1 MIRGKLS
8 ADASE
13 FKPFKNPPPSGTLAG
28 KTDGS
33 RNSCEVHFSYP
44 AKEGSRTSC
53 EAHFSNP
60 AKSFKNPLQHG
71 GLTDETGA
79 PAGLTQ
85 EQWNLATAYMFY
97 YWSHSTENKVKFL
110 SEAVV
115 FHKQSFPISPKTSSL
130 MPKNSY
136 NNCLQSRGLG
146 QRDKHFPAT

>member
-1 MIRGKLS
+1 MSSCLP
-8 ADASE
+8 DASE
-13 FKPFKNPPPSGTLAG
+13 FKPFKKPPPSGTLTG

-33 RNSCEVHFSYP
+33 RRSCEVNVSYP

-53 EAHFSNP
+53 EAHFSYP

-85 EQWNLATAYMFY
+85 EQWNLATAYMFH

-110 SEAVV
+110 AEAVV
-115 FHKQSFPISPKTSSL
+115 FHKHREEQKPPEEGKEFTSYSSKEDL
-130 MPKNSY
+130 S
-136 NNCLQSRGLG
+136 
-146 QRDKHFPAT
+146 DAEEIAKHY